1 MFVIASFPCTLNS
14 YFLLVVLLVTLVSSK
29 FSECLWSSQIQLY
42 IFLLDLVYL
51 VFLKSSLRETCF
63 ENVGGCHLQNCLKN
77 IQTFCRWQP
86 CTFLFLEALVKDYNT
101 KNKNSDNRNDTNRKK
116 ISWIPN
122 IGPKIKKEFKKVNKD
137 ITFTSDKSLKHP
149 MSKQTKTTT

>member
-1 MFVIASFPCTLNS
+1 MFV
-14 YFLLVVLLVTLVSSK
+14 
-29 FSECLWSSQIQLY
+29 
-42 IFLLDLVYL
+42 
-51 VFLKSSLRETCF
+51 
-63 ENVGGCHLQNCLKN
+63 ENGHK
-77 IQTFCRWQP
+77 RA
-86 CTFLFLEALVKDYNT
+86 FLEALTKDHNT
-101 KNKNSDNRNDTNRKK
+101 NNKSSDNRNDTNRKK

>member
-1 MFVIASFPCTLNS
+1 MYRSKYNQKC
-14 YFLLVVLLVTLVSSK
+14 FLHRAHTICSEKYIKEEIQFLVNMSV
-29 FSECLWSSQIQLY
+29 
-42 IFLLDLVYL
+42 
-51 VFLKSSLRETCF
+51 
-63 ENVGGCHLQNCLKN
+63 ENRHK
-77 IQTFCRWQP
+77 R
-86 CTFLFLEALVKDYNT
+86 TFLETLIKDYNT
-101 KNKNSDNRNDTNRKK
+101 KNKNSDNRNDTNRKNPSDAIPLRLYGVVRAHKPEKNYPMRTMVQKNSGNRNDTNRKK

>member
-1 MFVIASFPCTLNS
+1 MFV
-14 YFLLVVLLVTLVSSK
+14 
-29 FSECLWSSQIQLY
+29 
-42 IFLLDLVYL
+42 
-51 VFLKSSLRETCF
+51 
-63 ENVGGCHLQNCLKN
+63 ENEHQH
-77 IQTFCRWQP
+77 QRT
-86 CTFLFLEALVKDYNT
+86 FLEASVKDYNT